1 MPSGLYRKSARNSI
15 CLLLNLVIFFIPVL
29 SNAQFNPSPNCQK
42 AYQKIVDLRF
52 IEARQFISAE
62 KKSDPSNLIPLYL
75 ENFIDFLT
83 IIVTDEKAQYERI
96 KPVFLSRMKSLEDG
110 HKDSPYRDLCLG
122 GSNIQWAFI
131 QMQFGEYTQAALKI
145 RKAHRCFTEN
155 AVAFPDFLPNNIG
168 LGITHMIGGMVPDS
182 YKWVSSLMGLDG
194 TLSQGL
200 AEVKTVADYKGSDPF
215 YSQFRTE
222 ALFYLSIVSASLIKD
237 KAQALKIISL
247 FNESDGSQSPVLA
260 FARASILMKNGLNE
274 QALNVLIHRPRD
286 PLIYPFHYLEFMEGN
301 ARLNK
306 LDTSAMS
313 CFRDFLK
320 NYRGVNFIQSAWQK
334 IGWLKL
340 LRGDTSGYFSSMNKI
355 LNDGKAVGEDD
366 KQAFAEA
373 ESKVVPNV
381 ILLRA
386 RLLFDG
392 GYYSKALSELLDRPI
407 KSFLS
412 GRKDYTEYFYRLGRI
427 YHESGNTGKALSYYH
442 TAIQRGKN
450 DPWYFA
456 ASAALQSGIIHEQK
470 GEFSS
475 ADSAYKVCLECRN
488 TEYKYSLAQKAKA
501 GISRIKSQKP

>member
-1 MPSGLYRKSARNSI
+1 MPSVCKRQLTRNSI
-15 CLLLNLVIFFIPVL
+15 RLLLNLVFLFIAVE
-29 SNAQFNPSPNCQK
+29 SFAQFNPSQNCQK

-52 IEARQFISAE
+52 TEARRLIAAE
-62 KKSDPSNLIPLYL
+62 KTSDPGNLIPLYL

-83 IIVTDEKAQYERI
+83 IIVTDEKAKYDRI
-96 KPVFLSRMKSLEDG
+96 KPVFLARMKTLEDG
-110 HKDSPYRDLCLG
+110 RNDSPYYNLCLG

-155 AVAFPDFLPNNIG
+155 AEKFPDFLPNKIG

-200 AEVKTVADYKGSDPF
+200 AEVKAVADYKGSDPF
-215 YSQFRTE
+215 YAQFRTE

-237 KAQALKIISL
+237 KAQALKIITL
-247 FNESDGSQSPVLA
+247 FNETDGNQSPILN
-260 FARASILMKNGLNE
+260 FARASILMKNGMGE
-274 QALNVLIHRPRD
+274 QALNVLVQRPRD

-313 CFRDFLK
+313 CYKSFLN
-320 NYRGVNFIQSAWQK
+320 NYRGVNFIRSAWQK

-340 LRGDTSGYFSSMNKI
+340 LEGDTAGFIKSMNKI
-355 LNDGKAVGEDD
+355 LGEAKAAGEDD
-366 KQAFAEA
+366 KQALIEA
-373 ESKVVPNV
+373 ESKVIPNIV
-381 ILLRA
+381 LLKA

-407 KSFLS
+407 KSFLIS
-412 GRKDYTEYFYRLGRI
+412 RKDYAEYFYRLGRI
-427 YHESGNTGKALSYYH
+427 YHESGNTVKALSYYH
-442 TAIQRGKN
+442 LAIQRGKN
-450 DPWYFA
+450 EPWYFA
-456 ASAALQSGIIHEQK
+456 ASAALQTGIIHEQR
-470 GEFSS
+470 GEYAS
-475 ADSAYKVCLECRN
+475 ADSAYKVCIECKN

-501 GISRIKSQKP
+501 GMSRIKALKP